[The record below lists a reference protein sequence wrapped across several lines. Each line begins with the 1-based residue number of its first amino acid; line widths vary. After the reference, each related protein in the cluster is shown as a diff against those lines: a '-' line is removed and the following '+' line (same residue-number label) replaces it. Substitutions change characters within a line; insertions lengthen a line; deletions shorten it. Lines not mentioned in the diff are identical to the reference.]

1 MRSKS
6 VRANWQRRRS
16 EYRGSGEKAKK
27 KVLGRA
33 GRHTL
38 YCLESQNRGQS
49 DQQGQMLSKV
59 KTRTKNIYKRLNN
72 TDISLIMDLLQ

>member
-1 MRSKS
+1 MNTE
-6 VRANWQRRRS
+6 VV
-16 EYRGSGEKAKK
+16 GKK
-27 KVLGRA
+27 QKVLGRA

-59 KTRTKNIYKRLNN
+59 KNRTKNIYK
-72 TDISLIMDLLQ
+72 T